1 MDFKNILQALTSLS
15 EGETKETSKGREHKG
30 SYGTSYD
37 GDDDKKEKKP
47 EVKRGRGRPKK
58 DADDSGEVKKY
69 DTKGLHGVFGGG
81 QKPKK
86 EVGNVSK
93 KHSLKEYIEEVEH
106 AKPQLDENVEQR
118 YDRSVDIGQQMA
130 NDGIT
135 YSPERENEI
144 IGQMAEYMKRSG
156 FSNKEIRYLMNY
168 SEDYIPDQLS
178 YLTKEQGVAEGE
190 TIEKKGGRIH
200 KGTYGTSHEAGD
212 EGVKKTPTQR
222 GRGRPKKDSDETG
235 EVKKYDFSAFGTKK
249 GVKLPAWDKSK
260 TTKHS
265 LKEDTTI
272 PESQLYYALGKF
284 LEAGESGVF
293 RSEWQPADAM
303 EVKKVMNL
311 LKQGDVP
318 AAIRRIDD
326 TWPFLDSGALDELF
340 DHWAAKK
347 SKQPFTAWKLIDRVK
362 AQHNMDLDEA
372 SDHRK
377 LVGAISSRM
386 KDTPQPQRAPK
397 DQDEADSWA
406 RMQRD
411 KEAMAAA
418 YDKKYGKK
426 KTNEAEQ
433 IQIKPAS
440 QMPKT
445 PGQTQ
450 QAAGQTA
457 QNTQVIAQGN
467 KTLGTVNNPQL
478 AQQIKQSIGKG
489 EMTLMPG
496 EEMEEGLG
504 DLARKVGGAVST
516 GARAIGKAIVGK
528 DDAELLR
535 DLQKKAGM
543 RGMSHGKPSMA
554 HSDVEKVDEVDLGQ
568 YDAVKTPLKGKDTS
582 DWDKNFREKLAL
594 YTKELDQRQKEKKE
608 KSEKVQEKAPPG
620 AKAERMVKHIKKS
633 YSKDGKLS
641 PNEKS
646 IANATAW
653 KAHNKGKVEESFE
666 YEGMILTE
674 GAMKDLVINLMT
686 DLETGPRGYNINS
699 AVELKDRAMASR
711 IIDKTLAHGERYKRL
726 AGTLKSQLRDAALE
740 EFGFVDYDQSLEEA
754 NTDPDFDMPLM
765 DPVVQQKPS
774 IFAKAKP
781 VVQKSTGMLSSL
793 KRPEQS
799 LNPFESKDMK
809 DIQLEGWEQQ
819 LNSLLTEGITVTSST
834 GQQGAPDSVSINATD
849 ADAQE
854 LLAIVRQAGL
864 GVFGGQEQPTSSYGA
879 PMDPHSAEPSGYG
892 TEPEVSPDVVGDDSD
907 MLALIKKMT
916 GLSTGPEETSD
927 YEDEEGEETTLQPAD
942 DEEGEDEPDEETTE
956 GNAFSGAVAKAKADG
971 IQKGEKINVGGKEY
985 PVKEDDVE
993 EGNKFTG
1000 NLAKARAAGKKEA
1013 DLDGDGDMEKVHE
1026 GEHTCEACGMQES
1039 KCGCEEQVDENFS
1052 NDAGGDAMADTEL
1065 ANLKALLAMG
1075 NDLHKMKSSNTVGN
1089 PTQVSVRESINE
1101 WKKLSGIK

>member
-86 EVGNVSK
+86 EVGKTSK
-93 KHSLKEYIEEVEH
+93 KHSLKEYIEEV
-106 AKPQLDENVEQR
+106 ADSKSQLDEADQVTIAPAQQNTQVIKQGNKTLGTVTNPQLANQIKQSIGKGEMSLAGDELGEGEMEEKEQGVAEG

-178 YLTKEQGVAEGE
+178 YLPKE
-190 TIEKKGGRIH
+190 KG
-200 KGTYGTSHEAGD
+200 
-212 EGVKKTPTQR
+212 
-222 GRGRPKKDSDETG
+222 
-235 EVKKYDFSAFGTKK
+235 
-249 GVKLPAWDKSK
+249 
-260 TTKHS
+260 
-265 LKEDTTI
+265 
-272 PESQLYYALGKF
+272 
-284 LEAGESGVF
+284 
-293 RSEWQPADAM
+293 
-303 EVKKVMNL
+303 
-311 LKQGDVP
+311 
-318 AAIRRIDD
+318 
-326 TWPFLDSGALDELF
+326 
-340 DHWAAKK
+340 
-347 SKQPFTAWKLIDRVK
+347 
-362 AQHNMDLDEA
+362 
-372 SDHRK
+372 
-377 LVGAISSRM
+377 
-386 KDTPQPQRAPK
+386 
-397 DQDEADSWA
+397 
-406 RMQRD
+406 
-411 KEAMAAA
+411 
-418 YDKKYGKK
+418 
-426 KTNEAEQ
+426 
-433 IQIKPAS
+433 
-440 QMPKT
+440 
-445 PGQTQ
+445 
-450 QAAGQTA
+450 
-457 QNTQVIAQGN
+457 
-467 KTLGTVNNPQL
+467 
-478 AQQIKQSIGKG
+478 
-489 EMTLMPG
+489 
-496 EEMEEGLG
+496 MEEGFG
-504 DLARKVGGAVST
+504 DVARKVGGALKT
-516 GARAIGKAIVGK
+516 GAKAVGKAIVGQ

-535 DLQKKAGM
+535 DLQRKAGM
-543 RGMSHGKPSMA
+543 RGMAHGKPSMGI
-554 HSDVEKVDEVDLGQ
+554 SDV
-568 YDAVKTPLKGKDTS
+568 
-582 DWDKNFREKLAL
+582 
-594 YTKELDQRQKEKKE
+594 
-608 KSEKVQEKAPPG
+608 EKVQEKAPPG

-641 PNEKS
+641 PKEKS
-646 IANATAW
+646 IAYATAW

-666 YEGMILTE
+666 YEGMVLTE

-956 GNAFSGAVAKAKADG
+956 GNAFSGAAAKAKADG